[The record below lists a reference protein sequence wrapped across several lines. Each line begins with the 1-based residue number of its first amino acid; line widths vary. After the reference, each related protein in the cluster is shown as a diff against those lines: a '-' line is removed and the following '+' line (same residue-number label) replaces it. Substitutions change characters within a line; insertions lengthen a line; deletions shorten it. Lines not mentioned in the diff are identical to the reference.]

1 MHKLL
6 NPPTAPKPFSRYS
19 QGVEVEAGKRWLH
32 IAGQVGV
39 TPDGTLR
46 QGAEAQHEQC
56 WQNLKAI
63 LAAAGMTTQDLVK
76 VTVFITTPD
85 QVALSREVRD
95 RNLEGAQPASTLLI
109 VAGLA
114 TPELLVE
121 IEAIAAA

>member
-6 NPPTAPKPFSRYS
+6 NPPSAPKPFSRYS
-19 QGVEVEAGKRWLH
+19 QGVEVAPGKRWLH

-39 TPDGTLR
+39 TPDGTLLA
-46 QGAEAQHEQC
+46 GAEAQHEQC
-56 WQNLKAI
+56 WKNIRAL

-76 VTVFITTPD
+76 ITIFITTPD
-85 QVALSREVRD
+85 QVALSRVVRD
-95 RNLEGAQPASTLLI
+95 RNLEGAQPASTLLV

-114 TPELLVE
+114 TPELKVE